1 MRSNLH
7 LPAIHVRGKAMVAES
22 VEGLCQR
29 ARAAMEQRNPE
40 RARQLYLQALGL
52 KSDSPDVHYGLATV
66 CFQLK
71 DLPSAAYHFKEV
83 TRLDPLRAGA
93 YINLGAI
100 FNLLDQLDDAIPAL
114 RRAIQLDSHRAEGYY
129 NLGLV
134 YRRKGQAELAIQAY
148 REAIRINPRMADSH
162 YNLANIYLEKG
173 QYGPAVTHYRQALG
187 LRPNW
192 DKAADGLAQAE
203 ATLAADAAAE
213 AEAEADAKPQRV
225 PPQEQARPAASPSA
239 KIDPERVV
247 DPMVQG
253 NLLSTL
259 HKATIESESYGR
271 HFLQILESEIEPA
284 IKELSSCLLYP
295 DTSLTEM
302 DQCVQ
307 KFEVAIQSMR
317 TAQRSL
323 QNSIEKIRTL
333 GDRLAES

>member
-1 MRSNLH
+1 
-7 LPAIHVRGKAMVAES
+7 MVAQS
-22 VEGLCQR
+22 VEVLCQQ

-40 RARQLYLQALGL
+40 RARQLYLQALGIR
-52 KSDSPDVHYGLATV
+52 SDSPDVHYGLATV

-100 FNLLDQLDDAIPAL
+100 YNLLDQLDEAIPAL

-134 YRRKGQAELAIQAY
+134 YRRKGQQELAVQAY
-148 REAIRINPRMADSH
+148 REAIRINPRMADAH

-173 QYGPAVTHYRQALG
+173 QFNPALLHYRQALG

-192 DKAADGLAQAE
+192 DKAIDGLSQAE
-203 ATLAADAAAE
+203 ASLAAESSQQASDNAASAAAE
-213 AEAEADAKPQRV
+213 SAHRS
-225 PPQEQARPAASPSA
+225 PATSA
-239 KIDPERVV
+239 AVDPERIV

-253 NLLSTL
+253 NLLTTL

-271 HFLQILESEIEPA
+271 NFLKILESEIEPA

-295 DTSLTEM
+295 DTSLTEL

-307 KFEVAIQSMR
+307 KFEVAMQSMR
-317 TAQRSL
+317 TAQRTL
-323 QNSIEKIRTL
+323 QNSIEKIRNL
-333 GDRLAES
+333 GDKLAES

>member
-1 MRSNLH
+1 
-7 LPAIHVRGKAMVAES
+7 MVVETVES
-22 VEGLCQR
+22 LCQR
-29 ARAAMEQRNPE
+29 ARAAVEQRNPE

-100 FNLLDQLDDAIPAL
+100 CNLLDQLDEAIPAL
-114 RRAIQLDSHRAEGYY
+114 RRAIQLDSHRGEGYY

-134 YRRKGQAELAIQAY
+134 YRRKGQLELAIQAY
-148 REAIRINPRMADSH
+148 REALRVNPRMADAQ
-162 YNLANIYLEKG
+162 YNLANIYLEKE
-173 QYGPAVTHYRQALG
+173 QYGLAQEHYKQALG

-192 DKAADGLAQAE
+192 DKAAEGLAQAV
-203 ATLAADAAAE
+203 AALQAQRSSEQDEGQGQVPAAE
-213 AEAEADAKPQRV
+213 AAA
-225 PPQEQARPAASPSA
+225 ARDGGAPAAAPA
-239 KIDPERVV
+239 TLDPERIV
-247 DPMVQG
+247 DPGVHG
-253 NLLSTL
+253 VLLSSL

-271 HFLQILESEIEPA
+271 NFLKVLESEIEPA

-295 DTSLTEM
+295 DTSLNEL

-307 KFEVAIQSMR
+307 RFEVAIQSMR
-317 TAQRSL
+317 TVQRSL
-323 QNSIEKIRTL
+323 QNSIERIRTI
-333 GDRLAES
+333 GDKLMEA

>member
-1 MRSNLH
+1 MMRSNLH
-7 LPAIHVRGKAMVAES
+7 LPSIHVRGKAMVAES

-40 RARQLYLQALGL
+40 KARQLYLQALGI
-52 KSDSPDVHYGLATV
+52 KSDSPDVHYGIATV

-100 FNLLDQLDDAIPAL
+100 YNLLDQLDDAIPAL

-134 YRRKGQAELAIQAY
+134 YRRKGQAELATQAY
-148 REAIRINPRMADSH
+148 REALRINPRMADAH
-162 YNLANIYLEKG
+162 YNLANIHLEKG
-173 QYGPAVTHYRQALG
+173 QYGQALTHYRQALA

-203 ATLAADAAAE
+203 ASLAAESAEEHDSVPEPTSVPEQPAPAAT
-213 AEAEADAKPQRV
+213 AKPK
-225 PPQEQARPAASPSA
+225 P
-239 KIDPERVV
+239 KINPERVV
-247 DPMVQG
+247 DPLAQG

-259 HKATIESESYGR
+259 HKATIESENYGR
-271 HFLQILESEIEPA
+271 NFLQILEGEIEPA

-295 DTSLTEM
+295 DTSLTEL

-317 TAQRSL
+317 TAQRTL

>member
-1 MRSNLH
+1 
-7 LPAIHVRGKAMVAES
+7 MVVES
-22 VEGLCQR
+22 VEALCQR
-29 ARAAMEQRNPE
+29 ARAAVEQRNPE

-100 FNLLDQLDDAIPAL
+100 YNLLDQLDDAIPAL
-114 RRAIQLDSHRAEGYY
+114 RRAIQLDSHRGEGYY

-134 YRRKGQAELAIQAY
+134 YRRKGQSELAVQAY
-148 REAIRINPRMADSH
+148 REAIRVNPRMVDAH
-162 YNLANIYLEKG
+162 YNLANVYLEQG
-173 QYGPAVTHYRQALG
+173 QYGLAMAHYRQALE

-203 ATLAADAAAE
+203 AALASVAAPAVAATAPGAGDAQETE
-213 AEAEADAKPQRV
+213 A
-225 PPQEQARPAASPSA
+225 PAAPSA
-239 KIDPERVV
+239 SVDPERMV
-247 DPMVQG
+247 DPALHG

-259 HKATIESESYGR
+259 HKATIESETYGR
-271 HFLQILESEIEPA
+271 SFLEILESEIEPA

-295 DTSLTEM
+295 DTSLTEL

-307 KFEVAIQSMR
+307 KFETAMQSMR
-317 TAQRSL
+317 NVQRSL
-323 QNSIEKIRTL
+323 QGSIERIRTI
-333 GDRLAES
+333 GGRLLES